1 MKPSGPKYNC
11 VVEKTDS
18 EKAGTL
24 QKEAGLE
31 VSFLSFQDE
40 LFSWYHMSHSLRDA
54 LKLAHLQTSTVLSTL
69 TKNSKRIEVRITEIV
84 FLTRLPCG

>member
-1 MKPSGPKYNC
+1 MNPSGPKYNC

-24 QKEAGLE
+24 PKEIGLE

-40 LFSWYHMSHSLRDA
+40 IFSWYHMSHSLRDT
-54 LKLAHLQTSTVLSTL
+54 LKLARLQTSTL
-69 TKNSKRIEVRITEIV
+69 
-84 FLTRLPCG
+84 